1 MRKIAFVGVIL
12 AAVGLLTACGISQ
25 DEQAAC
31 EDSGGITSD
40 PTFRYSEGGWFGPVS
55 TGRVYICE
63 QNGQITKVYNDEITS
78 LDSGWF
84 GPSGDNRRIYE
95 ECTATE
101 GRVYKTTVSH
111 GKTSS
116 TRWVCIQ
123 GGQYVQILK

>member
-1 MRKIAFVGVIL
+1 MRKIAFAGIL
-12 AAVGLLTACGISQ
+12 LVTVGLLTACGISQ

-31 EDSGGITSD
+31 ESSGGVTSS

-55 TGRVYICE
+55 TGRVNLCE
-63 QNGQITKVYNDEITS
+63 QNGQITKVYNDEITDP
-78 LDSGWF
+78 DSGWF
-84 GPSGDNRRIYE
+84 GPGANNRAVFDNCKAI
-95 ECTATE
+95 E

-123 GGQYVQILK
+123 GGEYVQILK

>member
-1 MRKIAFVGVIL
+1 MRKIAFAGIL
-12 AAVGLLTACGISQ
+12 LVTAGLLTACGISQ

-31 EDSGGITSD
+31 ENSGGVTSS

-55 TGRVYICE
+55 TGRVNICE
-63 QNGQITKVYNDEITS
+63 QNGQITEVYNDEITDP
-78 LDSGWF
+78 DSGWF
-84 GPSGDNRRIYE
+84 GPSGDNRRIYD

-101 GRVYKTTVSH
+101 GRVYRTTVSH

-123 GGQYVQILK
+123 GGEYVQILK